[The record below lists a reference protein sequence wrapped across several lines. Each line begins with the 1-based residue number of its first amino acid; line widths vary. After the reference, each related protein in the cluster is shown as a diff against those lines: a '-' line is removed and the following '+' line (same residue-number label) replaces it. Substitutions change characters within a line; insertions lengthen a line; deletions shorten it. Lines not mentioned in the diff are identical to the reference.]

1 MCTNLTSDVGGV
13 PEGGL
18 TDVAIEVLHLLLT
31 YLLYTPQK
39 DVGIGEHQKQAFLD
53 TLRKGERYNNLSS
66 QLATRV
72 RRLFDEPG
80 GEMIQPMLF

>member
-1 MCTNLTSDVGGV
+1 MNCSHKACIVSLPCQTTVTPLKFGFNSDVGGG

-39 DVGIGEHQKQAFLD
+39 EVGIGEDQKQAFLN
-53 TLRKGERYNNLSS
+53 TLRKGKR
-66 QLATRV
+66 
-72 RRLFDEPG
+72 
-80 GEMIQPMLF
+80 

>member
-1 MCTNLTSDVGGV
+1 VSLRLASCLYDEWKRGIWFQVSFGLNSDVGGG

-39 DVGIGEHQKQAFLD
+39 DVGIGEDQKQAFLN
-53 TLRKGERYNNLSS
+53 TLRKGER
-66 QLATRV
+66 
-72 RRLFDEPG
+72 
-80 GEMIQPMLF
+80 

>member
-1 MCTNLTSDVGGV
+1 MGGG

-39 DVGIGEHQKQAFLD
+39 DVGIGEDQKQAFLN
-53 TLRKGERYNNLSS
+53 TLRKGRQQVE
-66 QLATRV
+66 TV
-72 RRLFDEPG
+72 
-80 GEMIQPMLF
+80 